1 MCQLYF
7 DFMIFFCLALVSKQ
21 VVKSNGNNCEI
32 PLIYKLPLL
41 TRQPEAGASATDL
54 VGFA

>member
-1 MCQLYF
+1 MGQLHF
-7 DFMIFFCLALVSKQ
+7 DFMNFFCLALVNT
-21 VVKSNGNNCEI
+21 NGKNCEI

-54 VGFA
+54 FGFAC